1 MLPGHCSKFQ
11 GLGNSRT
18 IASVCEPVKTIF
30 RFLIIVLL
38 LTIMGSSSI
47 HARDAAATYPPKT
60 VILTDKIGEY
70 SLGLSLEIL
79 EDPTAKLTIQ
89 QVASRE
95 FDGKFV
101 PSRVPVPIFGHTSSA
116 YWVRL
121 RVKNEAGPSTKW
133 RLEVAYA
140 LLQHVDLYLPQA
152 SGPGFEVKRTGTA
165 LPFSTR
171 DVPYRTFVFELP
183 LAPASETTNY
193 LRFQSQADMTLPL
206 TIWSL
211 DAFAQA
217 SAAES
222 LKLGIFYGVLV
233 IMAFYNLFLMLSL
246 GDKSY
251 FYYVICITAFL
262 FHQLLFEGVAYQYLW
277 PNRVWLGRSIEL
289 YSVAVM
295 IAAGLKFIS
304 AFLETKRNFP
314 GLHRLMNVLLVLS
327 GFLTILIPFVDY
339 RVIVGPLLGL
349 GMVTCAVVLISG
361 LLAWRERNRA
371 ARYFVLA
378 AVPFVIGIVTLTL
391 VRFGVIPSMA
401 FTEHVQ
407 RIGSVLFVLFLSFA
421 LADRINI
428 LKKQKEDAQSAAL
441 KASQEKE
448 RAAFEQSIT
457 LEKRVA
463 ERTEELARAKEAA
476 ESANRAKSTFLANM
490 SHELRTPLN
499 AILGFA
505 QLMGRDPKAT
515 SAQRGN
521 LNVIAR
527 SGEHLLD
534 LINDVLIISK
544 IEAGRVEIETAPFDL
559 YRTLD
564 GIDSMMRVHADAN
577 KLSLQIKRDANL
589 PRYVNTDQS
598 KLTQVLVNLLGNAV
612 KFTENG
618 GVILRAGYEAP
629 PENGTSKGLLLFEV
643 QDSGPGIPASEV
655 DDIFSPFV
663 QTETGRKSEG
673 TGLGLPISRQYVQ
686 LMGGEISVS
695 SEIGRGSIFS
705 FYVEVEPAIGADHS
719 PTDDIN
725 DLIGLAPGQSEY
737 RILVVEDNAQNRTVL
752 TKFLQPLGF
761 QVREAVNGQEGL
773 EITQDWHPH
782 LILMD
787 MRMPV
792 MDGFE
797 AARRIKDRDN
807 GQAIRIIAIT
817 ASVFAHE
824 KDLVMNAGCDDFLSK
839 PIRLTELVKK
849 LEQHLGVR
857 FTFAE
862 PPPETTGEWLELE
875 YATIREHLEALPAEW
890 LSRLNHS
897 AAAADLRKT
906 SALVEDIRVR
916 DEALALA
923 LSRLLKRYR
932 FDKIVALTDEW
943 RQPN

>member
-1 MLPGHCSKFQ
+1 MASA
-11 GLGNSRT
+11 NS
-18 IASVCEPVKTIF
+18 
-30 RFLIIVLL
+30 
-38 LTIMGSSSI
+38 
-47 HARDAAATYPPKT
+47 HARDTAATYPPNT

-70 SLGLSLEIL
+70 PLGLSLEIL
-79 EDPTAKLTIQ
+79 EDPTTKLTIEQ
-89 QVASRE
+89 IASPE
-95 FDGKFV
+95 LDGRFV
-101 PSRVPVPIFGHTSSA
+101 PSRVPVPIFGYTSSA
-116 YWVRL
+116 YWVRF
-121 RVKNEAGPSTKW
+121 RVRNEAGPSTKW

-140 LLQHVDLYLPQA
+140 LLQLVDLYLPRA
-152 SGPGFEVKRTGTA
+152 HVPGFDVKRTGTA
-165 LPFSTR
+165 LPFKTR
-171 DVPYRTFVFELP
+171 DIPYRTFVFQLP
-183 LAPASETTNY
+183 LAAASETTIY
-193 LRFQSQADMTLPL
+193 LRFESQADMTLPL
-206 TIWSL
+206 TLWSL
-211 DAFAQA
+211 DAFARA

-222 LKLGIFYGVLV
+222 LKLGIFYGVLI
-233 IMAFYNLFLMLSL
+233 IMVFYNLFLMLSFR
-246 GDKSY
+246 DKSY
-251 FYYVICITAFL
+251 FYYVICIIAFL
-262 FHQLLFEGVAYQYLW
+262 FHQLLFDGLANQYLW
-277 PNRVWLGRSIEL
+277 PNLIRLGRSIEL
-289 YSVAVM
+289 LSVAIM
-295 IAAGLKFIS
+295 IAAALKFIS
-304 AFLETKRNFP
+304 AFLETKSNFRL
-314 GLHRLMNVLLVLS
+314 LHRFINIVIVLCGL
-327 GFLTILIPFVDY
+327 LTIQIPFVNY
-339 RVIVGPLLGL
+339 GFVVVPLLGL
-349 GMVTCAVVLISG
+349 GIVACAVGLITG
-361 LLAWRERNRA
+361 FLALRQRNRA

-378 AVPFVIGIVTLTL
+378 AVPFVIGIVTLAL
-391 VRFGVIPSMA
+391 VRFGVIPSTA
-401 FTEHVQ
+401 LTEHIQ
-407 RIGSVLFVLFLSFA
+407 RIGGVLFVLLLSFA
-421 LADRINI
+421 LADRVNI

-448 RAAFEQSIT
+448 RLAFEQSIT

-476 ESANRAKSTFLANM
+476 ESANQAKSTFLANM

-499 AILGFA
+499 AILGFT
-505 QLMGRDPKAT
+505 QLMGRDPNAT

-527 SGEHLLD
+527 SGENLLGV
-534 LINDVLIISK
+534 INDVLIMSK
-544 IEAGRVEIETAPFDL
+544 IEAGRAELDVAPFDL
-559 YRTLD
+559 YRTLE
-564 GIDSMMRVHADAN
+564 GIDSMMRVHAN
-577 KLSLQIKRDANL
+577 TKKLSLQIKRDENL

-618 GVILRAGYEAP
+618 GVILSAGYEAP
-629 PENGTSKGLLLFEV
+629 PENGRSKGLLRFAV
-643 QDSGPGIPASEV
+643 QDTGPGIPESEIEL
-655 DDIFSPFV
+655 IFSPFF

-695 SEIGRGSIFS
+695 SEMDKGSIFS
-705 FYVEVEPAIGADHS
+705 FYVEIEPAIGADHT
-719 PTDDIN
+719 PGDDVN

-782 LILMD
+782 MILMD

-797 AARRIKDRDN
+797 AARRIKAGEK
-807 GQAIRIIAIT
+807 GQEIKIIAIT

-839 PIRLTELVKK
+839 PIRLRELVKK

-862 PPPETTGEWLELE
+862 QPTETTGEWKELE
-875 YATIREHLEALPAEW
+875 YATIREHLAALPSDW